1 VYLWLNNRGDITLV
15 LTDDI
20 PTNVL
25 KAMYFTM
32 LRIRRME
39 EKIVELYPE
48 QEMRCPTHLYIGQ
61 EAIAAGVCATLQ
73 KEDYVFGY
81 YRGHGHY
88 LAKGGDM
95 KKLIAELYGK
105 ATGCAKGKGGSMH
118 IVAPEV
124 NFMGCSALVG
134 GGMPLAAGAAL
145 AAVMQGTEQIAVAF
159 IGDGVVEEGVFH
171 ETLNFASLRKL
182 PVVFVCENNF
192 YAVHAHQSVRQ
203 PGDNIHERAA
213 GYLIP
218 GVRIDGND
226 VVEVY
231 RTAKEAVQRARAGE
245 GPMLIECRTYR
256 WLEHVG
262 PYFDWDL
269 GYRTKE
275 EGEKWMAK
283 CPLKR
288 FDKLLRKNSLLSD
301 AEQDIFIAEIDK
313 EVEEAFQ
320 FAKASPFPDVSELG
334 QDVYVH

>member
-1 VYLWLNNRGDITLV
+1 MDLI
-15 LTDDI
+15 DDI
-20 PTNVL
+20 PAIML
-25 KAMYFTM
+25 KNMYITM

-61 EAIAAGVCATLQ
+61 EAIASGVCASLQ
-73 KEDYVFGY
+73 KEDYVFGT

-88 LAKGGDM
+88 LAKGGNM
-95 KKLIAELYGK
+95 KKLAAELYGK

-134 GGMPLAAGAAL
+134 GGMPMAAGAAL
-145 AAVMQGTEQIAVAF
+145 AAAMQHTKQVSVSF

-182 PVVFVCENNF
+182 PVIFICENNF
-192 YAVHAHQSVRQ
+192 YAVHVHQSARQ
-203 PGDNIHERAA
+203 PGDNIYERAA
-213 GYLIP
+213 CYLMP
-218 GVRIDGND
+218 GMRIDGND
-226 VVEVY
+226 VIEVY
-231 RTAKEAVQRARAGE
+231 RTAKEAIHRARAGD
-245 GPMLIECRTYR
+245 GPTLIECRTYR
-256 WLEHVG
+256 WFEHVG
-262 PYFDWDL
+262 PNFDWDL

-275 EGEKWMAK
+275 EGEEWMAK

-288 FDKLLRKNSLLSD
+288 FRKLLQENGLLSD
-301 AEQDIFIAEIDK
+301 IEHNKLTAQIDE

-320 FAKASPFPDVSELG
+320 FAKNSPFPDVNELEL
-334 QDVYVH
+334 DVYAN

>member
-1 VYLWLNNRGDITLV
+1 MDLI
-15 LTDDI
+15 DDI
-20 PTNVL
+20 PAIML
-25 KAMYFTM
+25 KNMYITM

-61 EAIAAGVCATLQ
+61 EAIATGVCANLQ
-73 KEDYVFGY
+73 KEDYVFGT

-88 LAKGGDM
+88 LAKGGNM
-95 KKLIAELYGK
+95 KKLAAELYGK

-134 GGMPLAAGAAL
+134 GGMPMAAGAAL
-145 AAVMQGTEQIAVAF
+145 AAAMQHTKQVSVSF

-182 PVVFVCENNF
+182 PVIFICENNF
-192 YAVHAHQSVRQ
+192 YAVHVHQSARQ
-203 PGDNIHERAA
+203 PGDNIYERAA
-213 GYLIP
+213 CYLMP
-218 GVRIDGND
+218 GMRIDGND
-226 VVEVY
+226 VIEVY
-231 RTAKEAVQRARAGE
+231 RTVKEAIQRARAGD
-245 GPMLIECRTYR
+245 GPTLIECRTYR
-256 WLEHVG
+256 WFEHVG
-262 PYFDWDL
+262 PNFDWDL

-275 EGEKWMAK
+275 EGEEWMAK

-288 FDKLLRKNSLLSD
+288 FRKLLQENGLLSD
-301 AEQDIFIAEIDK
+301 IEHNKLTTQIDE

-320 FAKASPFPDVSELG
+320 FAKNSPFPDVNELEL
-334 QDVYVH
+334 DVYAN